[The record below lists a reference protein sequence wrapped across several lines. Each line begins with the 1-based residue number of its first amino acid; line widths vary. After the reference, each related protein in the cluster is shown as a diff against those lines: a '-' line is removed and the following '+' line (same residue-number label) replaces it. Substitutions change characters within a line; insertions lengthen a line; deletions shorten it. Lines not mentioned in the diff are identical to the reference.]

1 MRMMM
6 RRLPALTAAFA
17 LLCPVPSTAADLSPG
32 RWPEA
37 ERSRLEAREAAVMPT
52 ASRAVEGRGLVAE
65 KLVALAE
72 ENGVVIE
79 TNPVLAEALSGVELD
94 DTIPL
99 ELYDA
104 IAVVIGYVLQQ
115 TRR

>member
-1 MRMMM
+1 M
-6 RRLPALTAAFA
+6 
-17 LLCPVPSTAADLSPG
+17 SDDQ
-32 RWPEA
+32 
-37 ERSRLEAREAAVMPT
+37 ARERALAVALHYEKGSKEAPRVI
-52 ASRAVEGRGLVAE
+52 AKGRGLVAE
-65 KLVALAE
+65 RIVALAE

-94 DTIPL
+94 ETIPL

-104 IAVVIGYVLQQ
+104 IAIVIGYVLRQ

>member
-1 MRMMM
+1 MTEENKERS
-6 RRLPALTAAFA
+6 LAVALQYEKGSKDAPRVVAK
-17 LLCPVPSTAADLSPG
+17 G
-32 RWPEA
+32 RGVIA
-37 ERSRLEAREAAVMPT
+37 ERI
-52 ASRAVEGRGLVAE
+52 
-65 KLVALAE
+65 VALAA

-104 IAVVIGYVLQQ
+104 IAVVIGYVLRQ
-115 TRR
+115 TQR